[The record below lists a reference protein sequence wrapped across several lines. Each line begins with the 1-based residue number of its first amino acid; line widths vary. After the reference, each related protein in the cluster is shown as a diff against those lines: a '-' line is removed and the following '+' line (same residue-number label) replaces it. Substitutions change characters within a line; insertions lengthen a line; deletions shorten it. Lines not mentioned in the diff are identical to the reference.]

1 MRARLLEW
9 IQSDD
14 YGCLSPHGVVREYR
28 LPDDGRP
35 YDELKEYQRVTCA
48 PTVDAV
54 LSPDKDLM
62 LQVLLPR
69 EFAGYANRIIGE
81 AQAQAGLPQGEAL
94 APAVPHVTPNSVNG
108 LYYWR
113 IGKELMWQQLDR
125 RVDEVFEMLYAFRRV
140 HVPHIS
146 DDHSNKAPKFCSQL
160 ARRAVYDEFDAFSRW
175 VQDDSLTGHSLS
187 RL

>member
-1 MRARLLEW
+1 LEW

-48 PTVDAV
+48 ATVDAV
-54 LSPDKDLM
+54 LSPDKDLV

-69 EFAGYANRIIGE
+69 EFAGYANRIVGD
-81 AQAQAGLPQGEAL
+81 AQAQAGLPWREVL
-94 APAVPHVTPNSVNG
+94 TPAVPHVRPDSVNG

-113 IGKELMWQQLDR
+113 IGKALM
-125 RVDEVFEMLYAFRRV
+125 
-140 HVPHIS
+140 
-146 DDHSNKAPKFCSQL
+146 
-160 ARRAVYDEFDAFSRW
+160 
-175 VQDDSLTGHSLS
+175 
-187 RL
+187 